1 MSKSAAPASVEDLYR
16 QLACQRAGRA
26 GALLAQETAL
36 EPLFAQCASALEDA
50 AAVLLHAAS
59 AFMAADRPLP
69 EVLSELAGAL
79 LAIAARFEE
88 AGDLAR
94 SGSGGGEQ
102 GEADR

>member
-1 MSKSAAPASVEDLYR
+1 MGKGAAPASVEDLYR

-26 GALLAQETAL
+26 GALLARETGL

-59 AFMAADRPLP
+59 AFMAAERPLP

-88 AGDLAR
+88 AADLAR
-94 SGSGGGEQ
+94 SPGGREEP